1 MTQRELQKNS
11 PYSAGMTGCG
21 FMLDEMNRILPLLMD
36 DNSDALLKQEIESN
50 KLLLIATKTTR
61 SRAVPEFKRRYN
73 SVPRSFWE
81 AYISLSPKMQTL
93 AMYFVVL
100 KAYRIYFDFQIEV
113 VLRRWNSFN
122 RTVTKNT
129 LLSAL
134 SDIACRDAFVDSWSD
149 DTRGK
154 IASAFLA
161 VLRKVGFIPENAND
175 LRSLDDYTDEELKF
189 FVQIGEPWF
198 LEAILL
204 PAYRIDS
211 IKSSAL

>member
-21 FMLDEMNRILPLLMD
+21 FMLDEMNRILPLLMNN
-36 DNSDALLKQEIESN
+36 NSDALLRQEIEN
-50 KLLLIATKTTR
+50 NNLLLIATKTTR
-61 SRAVPEFKRRYN
+61 SRAIPEFKRRFN

-81 AYISLSPKMQTL
+81 AYLSLSAKMQKL
-93 AMYFVVL
+93 AMFYVLL

-113 VLRRWNSFN
+113 VLQKWNSFD
-122 RTVTKNT
+122 RTVTKNN
-129 LLSAL
+129 LLAAL
-134 SDIACRDAFVDSWSD
+134 SDIACNDDFVDSWSD

-154 IASAFLA
+154 ISSAYLS
-161 VLRKVGFIPENAND
+161 VLRKVGFLLDKTSE
-175 LRSLDDYTDEELKF
+175 LRSLDDYSDDELRF

-204 PAYRIDS
+204 PQYRIDL
-211 IKSSAL
+211 IKSVGI